1 MIDYGVLVHG
11 GVGSPVR
18 WSDGCQ
24 KACEAAFAQLEA
36 GGRALDAVCEA
47 ARILE
52 DDGRFNAGLGSTLRL
67 DGKTIEMDASLMDS
81 KGSLGIVISIKN
93 VQNPIL
99 VARAVLETP
108 HVALSGY
115 GAELFAR
122 KRGLEPFGR
131 PSKQS
136 KARYKDL
143 LRMIRRGDLG
153 KHDPRWEECDIRS
166 LWNFDTPYE
175 TTIGVDTIG
184 VVALDRNGNFAV
196 ANSTGGASPMLL
208 GRVGDTP
215 MPGCGYYAGPFA
227 AIACTG
233 IGEDIIRRM
242 LARKVY
248 EAVADKEDVRDAAR
262 ESLTQFPGKIPVG
275 VIAITRRGCTITSN
289 RPMAHYA
296 LVQQK

>member
-18 WSDGCQ
+18 WSDGCR
-24 KACEAAFAQLEA
+24 KACKAAFAQLEI

-52 DDGRFNAGLGSTLRL
+52 DDGRFNAGSGSTLRL
-67 DGKTIEMDASLMDS
+67 DGRTIEMDASLMDS
-81 KGSLGIVISIKN
+81 AGALGIVISIRN

-99 VARAVLETP
+99 VARAILETP
-108 HVALSGY
+108 HVALSGR
-115 GAELFAR
+115 GAELFAK
-122 KRGLEPFGR
+122 KRNLKPFSK

-136 KARYKDL
+136 KARHRDL
-143 LRMIRRGDLG
+143 LALIRRRELG
-153 KHDPRWEECDIRS
+153 KHDPRWHGCDIKS

-184 VVALDRNGNFAV
+184 AVALDRNGNFAV

-215 MPGCGYYAGPFA
+215 MPGCGYYAGPDG

-233 IGEDIIRRM
+233 IGEEIIRKM

-248 EAVADKEDVRDAAR
+248 EAVVYKEDVRDAAR
-262 ESLTQFPGKIPVG
+262 KSLLEFPGKVPVG
-275 VIAITRRGCTITSN
+275 IIAITKTGCAITSN

-296 LVQQK
+296 RVQKK